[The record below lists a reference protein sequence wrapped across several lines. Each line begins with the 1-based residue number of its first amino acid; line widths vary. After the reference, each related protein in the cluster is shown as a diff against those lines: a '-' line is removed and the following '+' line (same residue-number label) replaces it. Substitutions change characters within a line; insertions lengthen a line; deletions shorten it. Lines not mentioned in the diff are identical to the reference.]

1 MRRNICDRLQQ
12 QQSKMNRNIVKR
24 NTAKQKK
31 KRKNKILYKSCQRK
45 HRQKLESL
53 NMRATAL
60 KISPQQKKNIKKKNT
75 KKKYT
80 QNSHNAPTL
89 KANKKQQH
97 IMKLICQKKR
107 ERERDKIEKLECIKR
122 KAKQMIGQRNN

>member
-24 NTAKQKK
+24 NTAKKEKK
-31 KRKNKILYKSCQRK
+31 EKKILYKSCQRK

-60 KISPQQKKNIKKKNT
+60 KISPQQKKKRIQKKKIHTKFTQFADFESKQKKTTHNNNET
-75 KKKYT
+75 NLPKKK
-80 QNSHNAPTL
+80 
-89 KANKKQQH
+89 
-97 IMKLICQKKR
+97 
-107 ERERDKIEKLECIKR
+107 RDIK
-122 KAKQMIGQRNN
+122 

>member
-24 NTAKQKK
+24 NTAKKRKEKTKYYIKAASENIDKNSSHSICARRPWRFHRNKK
-31 KRKNKILYKSCQRK
+31 KKHKIK
-45 HRQKLESL
+45 
-53 NMRATAL
+53 
-60 KISPQQKKNIKKKNT
+60 KKKNT

-97 IMKLICQKKR
+97 IIIMKLICQKKR
-107 ERERDKIEKLECIKR
+107 EREIK
-122 KAKQMIGQRNN
+122 